1 MEFLFVLGA
10 FHFRHC
16 GGYDKRTMEMNTGS
30 TGLNRFGLLTRMTM
44 FTALAG
50 VIAALI
56 VLPVV
61 GGVGLASKNSAQAF
75 SNLPSDLTQ
84 VPLPQRNTI
93 VDSDGDILAVLFA
106 QNRIEIPLEEI
117 SPIMQ
122 QAMIAI
128 EDQRFLDHAGVDF
141 RGTLRASISTG
152 TGGQVQ
158 GGSTITQQYVKQ
170 ILLTAATTKEEQE
183 AATAVSINRKLRE
196 ARHAIALENRLSKKE
211 ILEGYLNIA
220 YFGAGSY
227 GVEIAARRYFSS
239 NADRLTLSQAATLAG
254 LVQNPSRFDPTQFP
268 ERAQNRRDDVLNA
281 MVDTGYI
288 TQEQA
293 TQAKAISVVDD
304 LDPAELPNGCT
315 SSIAPFFCD
324 YVLTVL
330 RNDPVFGETPEARA
344 RLLDIGGL
352 TITTTLDRKAQTSSQ
367 AAIEE
372 RIAFDDASGKAASI
386 TMVRPGTGEI
396 TAMAQTRK
404 WGRSGVGFTTVN
416 YGAPLDANGTVGFQ
430 AGSTFKAYAIAAAF
444 KQGWDPFKVINS
456 PEKKEFEEFVE
467 CETGDRFAPY
477 EVQNSTASGAFDIL
491 SVTALSV
498 NTYFVGLEE
507 ELGLCDPPEIA
518 QASGLQQG
526 NGEDFEKFPCF
537 TLGCFD
543 VTTLDMA
550 VSMATFAAHGI
561 RCDAIAVS
569 EVKDRYGKNLD
580 VPSANCERTIDL
592 QVADSTTAVLA
603 GVIDG
608 PVTGRTG
615 RAMDLGRP
623 AAGKTGTTDSSAAVW
638 FVGYTPDMAA
648 AVWVGDPRGGQKF
661 PMKGVTINGRY
672 YSQVFGS
679 TLPGPIWRDSLIGA
693 LEGTPRTPW
702 NLNTL
707 NGINTGGH
715 GNTITATKDKCAG
728 LEDEELI
735 ECETESSIE
744 KYAAEIASGL
754 LIIDPLTGKVI
765 PNPNAPAIAPDLP
778 VTPVP

>member
-1 MEFLFVLGA
+1 MENNLG
-10 FHFRHC
+10 R
-16 GGYDKRTMEMNTGS
+16 
-30 TGLNRFGLLTRMTM
+30 TGLDRFGLLTRMAT
-44 FTALAG
+44 FVALAG
-50 VIAALI
+50 VVAALV

-61 GGVGLASKNSAQAF
+61 GGIGLASRNSAQAF

-84 VPLPQRNTI
+84 VPLPQRNI
-93 VDSDGDILAVLFA
+93 IIDSDGDTLAVLFA
-106 QNRIEIPLEEI
+106 QNRIEVPLEEI

-122 QAMIAI
+122 QAIIAI
-128 EDQRFLDHAGVDF
+128 EDQRFLNHAGIDF

-152 TGGQVQ
+152 AGGQVQ

-170 ILLTAATTKEEQE
+170 LLLTAATTKEEQE

-196 ARHAIALENRLSKKE
+196 ARYAIALENKLSKKE

-227 GVEIAARRYFSS
+227 GVEIAARRYFST
-239 NADRLTLSQAATLAG
+239 NADKLSLSQAATLAG
-254 LVQNPSRFDPTQFP
+254 LVQNPSRFDPTQYP
-268 ERAQNRRDDVLNA
+268 ERAQNRRDDVLSA
-281 MVDTGYI
+281 MVNTGYI

-293 TQAKAISVVDD
+293 DTAKAISVEED

-315 SSIAPFFCD
+315 SSVAPFFCD

-330 RNDPVFGETPEARA
+330 KNDPVFGETPEDRA

-352 TITTTLDRKAQTSSQ
+352 TIKTTLDRKAQVSSQ
-367 AAIEE
+367 KAVED
-372 RIAFDDASGKAASI
+372 RIPYDDASGKAASI
-386 TMVRPGTGEI
+386 TMIRPGTGEI
-396 TAMAQTRK
+396 TAMAQNRK
-404 WGRSGVGFTTVN
+404 WGRSGAGYTTVN
-416 YGAPLDANGTVGFQ
+416 YGAPVDANGTVGFQ
-430 AGSTFKAYAIAAAF
+430 AGSTFKAFTIAAAF

-456 PEKKEFEEFVE
+456 PEKKEFEDFVE
-467 CETGDRFAPY
+467 CETGDKFAPY

-491 SVTALSV
+491 SATAYSV

-507 ELGLCDPPEIA
+507 KLGLCDPPDIA
-518 QASGLQQG
+518 KASGVQQG

-550 VSMATFAAHGI
+550 VGMATFAAHGI
-561 RCDAIAVS
+561 RCDAIAIT
-569 EVKDRYGKNLD
+569 EVTNRYGKNLD
-580 VPSANCERTIDL
+580 VPSADCERTIDL

-608 PVTGRTG
+608 PVKGRTG
-615 RAMDLGRP
+615 QAMDPGRP

-648 AVWVGDPRGGQKF
+648 AVWVGDPRGGQKY

-679 TLPGPIWRDSLIGA
+679 TMPGPIWRDALVGA
-693 LEGTPRTPW
+693 LEGTPETPW
-702 NLNTL
+702 DLNTL
-707 NGINTGGH
+707 NGVNAGGY
-715 GNTITATKDKCAG
+715 GNKITATKDKCAG

-735 ECETESSIE
+735 ECESEAAA
-744 KYAAEIASGL
+744 KKFAAELESGAM
-754 LIIDPLTGKVI
+754 IIDPLTGKAI
-765 PNPNAPAIAPDLP
+765 PNPNAPAVVTDPLT
-778 VTPVP
+778 TPVP

>member
-1 MEFLFVLGA
+1 MENNLG
-10 FHFRHC
+10 
-16 GGYDKRTMEMNTGS
+16 G
-30 TGLNRFGLLTRMTM
+30 TGLNRFGLLTRMTT
-44 FTALAG
+44 FVALAG
-50 VIAALI
+50 VVAALI

-61 GGVGLASKNSAQAF
+61 GGVGLATRNSAQAF

-106 QNRIEIPLEEI
+106 QNRIEVPLEKI
-117 SPIMQ
+117 SPILQ

-128 EDQRFLDHAGVDF
+128 EDQRFLNHAGIDF

-152 TGGQVQ
+152 AGGQVQ

-196 ARHAIALENRLSKKE
+196 ARYAIALENKLSKKE

-227 GVEIAARRYFSS
+227 GVEIAARRYFST
-239 NADRLTLSQAATLAG
+239 NADNLTLSQAATLAG
-254 LVQNPSRFDPTQFP
+254 LVQNPSRFDPTLYP
-268 ERAQNRRDDVLNA
+268 ERAQSRRNDVLNA
-281 MVDTGYI
+281 MVNTGYI

-293 TQAKAISVVDD
+293 DAAKAISVEDD

-315 SSIAPFFCD
+315 TSIAPFFCD

-330 RNDPVFGETPEARA
+330 RSDPVFGETPEDRA

-352 TITTTLDRKAQTSSQ
+352 TIKTTLDRKAQISSQ
-367 AAIEE
+367 NSVEE
-372 RIAFDDASGKAASI
+372 RIPFDDPSGKAASI

-396 TAMAQTRK
+396 TAMAQNRK
-404 WGRSGVGFTTVN
+404 WGRSGVGYTTVN
-416 YGAPLDANGTVGFQ
+416 YGAPVNANGTVGFQ
-430 AGSTFKAYAIAAAF
+430 AGSTFKAFTIAAAF

-456 PEKKEFEEFVE
+456 PEKKEFEDFVE
-467 CETGDRFAPY
+467 CETGDKFAPY
-477 EVQNSTASGAFDIL
+477 EVKNSTASGAFDIL
-491 SVTALSV
+491 SGTAYSV

-507 ELGLCDPPEIA
+507 KLGLCDPPEIA
-518 QASGLQQG
+518 KASGVQQG

-550 VSMATFAAHGI
+550 VGMATFAAHGI
-561 RCDAIAVS
+561 RCNAIAIT
-569 EVKDRYGKNLD
+569 EVTDRYGKNLD
-580 VPSANCERTIDL
+580 VPSADCTRTIDL

-608 PVTGRTG
+608 PVKGRTG
-615 RAMDLGRP
+615 QAMNIGRP

-648 AVWVGDPRGGQKF
+648 AVWVGDPRGGQKY
-661 PMKGVTINGRY
+661 PMKRVTINGRY
-672 YSQVFGS
+672 YSAVYGS

-693 LEGTPRTPW
+693 LEGTPKTPW
-702 NLNTL
+702 DLNTL
-707 NGINTGGH
+707 NGVNAGGY
-715 GNTITATKDKCAG
+715 GNKITATRDKCAG

-735 ECETESSIE
+735 ECES
-744 KYAAEIASGL
+744 KAAAKKFAAELESGAM
-754 LIIDPLTGKVI
+754 IIDPLTGKAI
-765 PNPNAPAIAPDLP
+765 PNPNAPAVETDPLT
-778 VTPVP
+778 TPVP

>member
-1 MEFLFVLGA
+1 MENNLG
-10 FHFRHC
+10 
-16 GGYDKRTMEMNTGS
+16 G
-30 TGLNRFGLLTRMTM
+30 TGLDRFGLLTRMTT
-44 FTALAG
+44 FVVLAG
-50 VIAALI
+50 VVAALL

-61 GGVGLASKNSAQAF
+61 GGIGLASRNSAQAF
-75 SNLPSDLTQ
+75 SNLPSDLTE
-84 VPLPQRNTI
+84 VALPQQNTI
-93 VDSDGDILAVLFA
+93 VDSNGDTLAVLFA
-106 QNRIEIPLEEI
+106 QNRIEVPLEEI

-122 QAMIAI
+122 QAIIAI
-128 EDQRFLDHAGVDF
+128 EDQRFLNHAGIDF

-152 TGGQVQ
+152 AGGQVQ

-196 ARHAIALENRLSKKE
+196 ARYAIALENKLSKKE

-227 GVEIAARRYFSS
+227 GVEIAARRYFST
-239 NADRLTLSQAATLAG
+239 NADNLTLSQAATLAG
-254 LVQNPSRFDPTQFP
+254 LVQNPSRFDPTQYP

-281 MVDTGYI
+281 MVNTGYI

-293 TQAKAISVVDD
+293 DAAKAISVGSD
-304 LDPAELPNGCT
+304 LDPADLPNGCT

-352 TITTTLDRKAQTSSQ
+352 TIKTTLDRKAQVSSQ
-367 AAIEE
+367 KAVED
-372 RIAFDDASGKAASI
+372 RIPYDDASGKAASI
-386 TMVRPGTGEI
+386 TMIRPGTGEI
-396 TAMAQTRK
+396 TAMAQNRK
-404 WGRSGVGFTTVN
+404 WGRSGVGYTTVN
-416 YGAPLDANGTVGFQ
+416 YGAPVDANGTVGFQ
-430 AGSTFKAYAIAAAF
+430 AGSTFKAFTIAAAF

-467 CETGDRFAPY
+467 CETGDKFAPY

-491 SVTALSV
+491 SGTAYSV

-507 ELGLCDPPEIA
+507 QLGLCDPPDIA
-518 QASGLQQG
+518 KAAGVQQG

-550 VSMATFAAHGI
+550 VGMATFAAHGI
-561 RCDAIAVS
+561 RCNAIAIT
-569 EVKDRYGKNLD
+569 EVKDRYGENLE
-580 VPSANCERTIDL
+580 VPSADCARTIDL

-608 PVTGRTG
+608 PVKGRTG
-615 RAMDLGRP
+615 QAMDLGRP

-648 AVWVGDPRGGQKF
+648 AVWVGDPRGGQKY

-679 TLPGPIWRDSLIGA
+679 TMPGPIWRDALVGA
-693 LEGTPRTPW
+693 LDGTPETPW
-702 NLNTL
+702 DLNTL
-707 NGINTGGH
+707 NGVNAGGH
-715 GNTITATKDKCAG
+715 GNEITATKDKCAG
-728 LEDEELI
+728 LEEEELI
-735 ECETESSIE
+735 VCETEAATE
-744 KYAAEIASGL
+744 KYAVELASGV
-754 LIIDPLTGKVI
+754 LIIDPLTGKAI
-765 PNPNAPAIAPDLP
+765 PNPNNPGVAPDQLG
-778 VTPVP
+778 TPVP